1 MPTADSNR
9 KIVVSAAR
17 NKEMVVSAD
26 SNKEIVAS
34 VARNREIAVSANR
47 NREGIVNVTLVS
59 NRIILFFA
67 SSDRGAMAIVYGK
80 IMHAKIPEIAFSRY
94 SHNCSIKGLTS
105 WQGRR

>member
-17 NKEMVVSAD
+17 NKEKV
-26 SNKEIVAS
+26 
-34 VARNREIAVSANR
+34 VSANR
-47 NREGIVNVTLVS
+47 SGEIVVRAAMHREGIVNATLVS
-59 NRIILFFA
+59 NRTVLFLG
-67 SSDRGAMAIVYGK
+67 SSDRRAIAIVYEI

-94 SHNCSIKGLTS
+94 SHDCTIKGLTS